1 MANPTKALFISYRRS
16 DSSDVTGR
24 ICDSLKAKFGED
36 SVFKDVDSI
45 PLGADFRKIISE
57 AVGQCHVLLAI
68 IGDDW
73 LNVMDGQGKRR
84 IDDPNDFVQIEIA
97 AALQRSI
104 PVVPVLVEKTPMPR
118 ADELPPPLH
127 ELAFRN
133 GIPVRPD
140 PDFHNDM
147 DRLCQQVAG
156 YIAPRKVSHGIIYGV
171 VATLLIVAVA
181 IIGSKMLGSSRDTTI
196 KTAATSKTAPASETV
211 PANNSVNPAGDV
223 PDLNGSW
230 RTDAE
235 AERTYVFEQNGRE
248 IAITLRWNNKP
259 FGTGHGRIDGDT
271 LTYNT
276 TWRDSKSEYSANCEM
291 KATNRQYREFV
302 GKCTRTGQQPF
313 QWSIR
318 R

>member
-1 MANPTKALFISYRRS
+1 
-16 DSSDVTGR
+16 
-24 ICDSLKAKFGED
+24 
-36 SVFKDVDSI
+36 
-45 PLGADFRKIISE
+45 
-57 AVGQCHVLLAI
+57 
-68 IGDDW
+68 
-73 LNVMDGQGKRR
+73 
-84 IDDPNDFVQIEIA
+84 
-97 AALQRSI
+97 
-104 PVVPVLVEKTPMPR
+104 
-118 ADELPPPLH
+118 
-127 ELAFRN
+127 
-133 GIPVRPD
+133 
-140 PDFHNDM
+140 
-147 DRLCQQVAG
+147 
-156 YIAPRKVSHGIIYGV
+156 
-171 VATLLIVAVA
+171 
-181 IIGSKMLGSSRDTTI
+181 MLGSSRDTTI
-196 KTAATSKTAPASETV
+196 KTAATSKTAPAIETV
-211 PANNSVNPAGDV
+211 PTNNSVNPAGDV

-259 FGTGHGRIDGDT
+259 VGTGHGRIDGDT